1 MNEFVFFIISFGK
14 IIMKLEKLSIY
25 IDNLLLDPNNP
36 RFADIS
42 DVALN
47 IDKSRFSEPSIQQEA
62 YNKMNNPK
70 FDVIT
75 LANSIATVGFV
86 PVDNIVVAKLE
97 NNKYY
102 VIEGNRRTT
111 AIKYLLKQHELGQT
125 TLTNEN
131 IEKLKNID
139 VLVVDDKENASEHI
153 GMIIQGIRNVSGIKE
168 WDAFQ
173 KAQFINEMID
183 KGKSVGDISK
193 TIGMSIKEINRYYKT
208 YSIMLQFKTDE
219 EYAGQWKPSY
229 FSHFDEILK
238 KPALRNFF
246 EFNEDTFRFDNLSNI
261 KRFYDWVIPD
271 ENGKV
276 TISDSHDVRKLSEL
290 IDDKIALNYLDDK
303 NLGKAINFINQ
314 KNFNQNKITASECLA
329 KIKEAISA
337 FKNVLAEGLEKELTE
352 EEISELKNGIDSMI
366 ENFKRVETL
375 KNNG

>member
-1 MNEFVFFIISFGK
+1 
-14 IIMKLEKLSIY
+14 MKLEKLSIY

-352 EEISELKNGIDSMI
+352 EEISELKNGIDNMI